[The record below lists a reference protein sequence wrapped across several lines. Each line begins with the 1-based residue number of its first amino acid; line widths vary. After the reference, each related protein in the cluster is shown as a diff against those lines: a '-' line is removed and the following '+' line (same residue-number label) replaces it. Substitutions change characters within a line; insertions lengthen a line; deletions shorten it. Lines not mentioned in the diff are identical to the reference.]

1 MDDSESDVPADALED
16 IAFLSRSINRVKVI
30 DVLTDRPASRQE
42 LVESIGTSRA
52 TIDRVV
58 NEFEN
63 RGWAERTA
71 EGTYTATAWGIHL
84 HEQFNPFLESVA
96 ALHRLGR
103 TVEWLPTDEL
113 TIGLHHFAD
122 AEVVGQAQDD
132 PVETI
137 DKMVKMVDDATDF
150 RAFTHL
156 VPPVPLAEATLE
168 GVESGRLTAEGVL
181 TADSI
186 TFLRDDPERRDR
198 WAAIVDA
205 DTPLYRY
212 DGIIP
217 CNIWI
222 IDETVLIKKSGPEPF
237 AEAYG
242 VPIVSKNE
250 AVRAWA
256 NQLIDT
262 YREGADRLEPE
273 YFAEFAPSTE

>member
-1 MDDSESDVPADALED
+1 
-16 IAFLSRSINRVKVI
+16 
-30 DVLTDRPASRQE
+30 VLTDRPASRQE

-63 RGWAERTA
+63 RGWAERTVD
-71 EGTYTATAWGIHL
+71 GTYTATAWGVHL
-84 HEQFNPFLESVA
+84 QEQFDPFLESVA
-96 ALHRLGR
+96 ALRRLGG
-103 TVEWLPTDEL
+103 TVEWLPAEEL

-122 AEVVGQAQDD
+122 AEVVGQGQDD

-137 DKMVKMVDDATDF
+137 DMMVEMVDDATEF

-156 VPPVPLAEATLE
+156 VPPAPLAEATLQ
-168 GVESGRLTAEGVL
+168 GVQSGRLTAEGVL

-186 TFLRDDPERRDR
+186 TFLGGDPERRER
-198 WAAIVDA
+198 WTAIIDA
-205 DTPLYRY
+205 GTPLYRY
-212 DGIIP
+212 DGDIP
-217 CNIWI
+217 CNVWI

-237 AEAYG
+237 ADAYG
-242 VPIVSKNE
+242 VPIVSQNE

-262 YREGADRLEPE
+262 YRDRADRLDPG

>member
-1 MDDSESDVPADALED
+1 MDEHESDVPANALED
-16 IAFLSRSINRVKVI
+16 IAYLSRSINRVRI
-30 DVLTDRPASRQE
+30 LDVLTDRPASRQE

-63 RGWAERTA
+63 RGWAERTVD
-71 EGTYTATAWGIHL
+71 GTYIATAWGIHL
-84 HEQFNPFLESVA
+84 QEQFNPFLESVA
-96 ALHRLGR
+96 ALHRLGGA
-103 TVEWLPTDEL
+103 VEWLPVEEL

-122 AEVVGQAQDD
+122 AEVVGQEQDD

-137 DKMVKMVDDATDF
+137 DMMVEMVEAATDF

-156 VPPVPLAEATLE
+156 VPPVPLAEATLD

-186 TFLRDDPERRDR
+186 AFLSDHPDRREC
-198 WAAIVDA
+198 WAAIIDA
-205 DTPLYRY
+205 GGPLYRY
-212 DGIIP
+212 DGDIP
-217 CNIWI
+217 CNVWV

-237 AEAYG
+237 ADAYG
-242 VPIVSKNE
+242 VPIVSQNRE
-250 AVRAWA
+250 VRAWA

-262 YREGADRLEPE
+262 YRDRADRLSPA
-273 YFAEFAPSTE
+273 YFTEFAPSTE